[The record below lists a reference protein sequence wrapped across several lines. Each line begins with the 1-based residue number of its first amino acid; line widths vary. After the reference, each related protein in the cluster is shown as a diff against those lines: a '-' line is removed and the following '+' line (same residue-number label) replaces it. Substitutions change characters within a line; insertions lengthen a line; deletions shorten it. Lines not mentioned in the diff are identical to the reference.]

1 MLLGIKFYIF
11 DLMILITGATGL
23 IGSHAALYLLSKDIL
38 VRAIYRNETA
48 LTDTQ
53 NLFRAYDKEHLFNKI
68 EWICADITDI
78 PALEPAFK
86 DVTEV
91 WHCAA
96 LISFN
101 RLDDE
106 KMRKINIEGTANM
119 VNLSIDFNV
128 EKFCFISSIA
138 ALGDVKHPSEIINE
152 EMEWNPEKHH
162 SDYAITKYG
171 AEMEVWR
178 GHQEGLKTLIVNP
191 GVVLGPGFWHR
202 GSGEVFSAINDDLPF
217 YTLGSTGIVAVT
229 DLVEIMFLLMNKGE
243 FGQRFAIIAEN
254 IMYRQLS
261 NMIADALQK
270 KRPTIHAKPWMT
282 ELSWLTDYIVSAF
295 SNKKRRFFKETSRIV
310 HIHEQYSNEKVVKVL
325 NYEFSNIDKYI
336 ASVVA
341 TQKKLEIGKNK

>member
-1 MLLGIKFYIF
+1 
-11 DLMILITGATGL
+11 
-23 IGSHAALYLLSKDIL
+23 
-38 VRAIYRNETA
+38 
-48 LTDTQ
+48 
-53 NLFRAYDKEHLFNKI
+53 
-68 EWICADITDI
+68 
-78 PALEPAFK
+78 AFK

-229 DLVEIMFLLMNKGE
+229 DL
-243 FGQRFAIIAEN
+243 
-254 IMYRQLS
+254 
-261 NMIADALQK
+261 
-270 KRPTIHAKPWMT
+270 
-282 ELSWLTDYIVSAF
+282 
-295 SNKKRRFFKETSRIV
+295 
-310 HIHEQYSNEKVVKVL
+310 
-325 NYEFSNIDKYI
+325 
-336 ASVVA
+336 
-341 TQKKLEIGKNK
+341 